1 MQLFYFCISELRSW
15 CEVPS
20 IAHFCSL
27 FRAAFDLPD
36 FDIEVIYFIM
46 EFRVKFDMLDIAYHC
61 QHVDIHDVTYLC
73 SYGDFPAQD
82 LQVLFARLYTFHFQT
97 FAGHMTVPLNV

>member
-73 SYGDFPAQD
+73 
-82 LQVLFARLYTFHFQT
+82 QVMVTYAVMVIFQLRT
-97 FAGHMTVPLNV
+97 YRSSLPDSTLSTSKHSLVT